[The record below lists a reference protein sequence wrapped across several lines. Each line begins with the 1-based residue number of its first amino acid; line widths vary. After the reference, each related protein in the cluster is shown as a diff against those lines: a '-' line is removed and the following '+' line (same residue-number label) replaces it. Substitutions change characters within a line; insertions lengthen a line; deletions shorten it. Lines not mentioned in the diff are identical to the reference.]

1 MGNSLTYV
9 CIYCI
14 IILLSVGDIMK
25 ERRRG
30 NYKNS
35 QEYIKL
41 QGEITRLN
49 NKLQEL
55 YEKKRRI
62 KFYDEK
68 SSKINKIFLA
78 IIISFEILAIIL
90 SKGIL
95 LLIQSVVVGGL
106 SAIGFDTSKKV
117 YEEEKKLKAGNRE
130 IDIEIENTEA
140 ELKIARGNLDA
151 YVKKQQ
157 KEMSEEESKS
167 NVLSNSKEFNDIN
180 NKEESYTRVRTL
192 GKNNENEE

>member
-1 MGNSLTYV
+1 
-9 CIYCI
+9 
-14 IILLSVGDIMK
+14 MK

-30 NYKNS
+30 SFKNN

-41 QGEITRLN
+41 QNEIGRLN

-78 IIISFEILAIIL
+78 IIVSFEILAIIL
-90 SKGIL
+90 SKGLL
-95 LLIQSVVVGGL
+95 LLIQTFVVGGL
-106 SAIGFDTSKKV
+106 SVIGFDTSKKV

-157 KEMSEEESKS
+157 KEMENEKENSKS
-167 NVLSNSKEFNDIN
+167 NVLANSKEFNKSGYFSN
-180 NKEESYTRVRTL
+180 NEVREISQEEEDKDESYIRVKAL
-192 GKNNENEE
+192 GKNNDNEE

>member
-1 MGNSLTYV
+1 
-9 CIYCI
+9 
-14 IILLSVGDIMK
+14 MK

-30 NYKNS
+30 SFKNN

-41 QGEITRLN
+41 QNEISRLN

-62 KFYDEK
+62 KLYDEK

-78 IIISFEILAIIL
+78 IIVSFEILAIIL
-90 SKGIL
+90 SKGLL
-95 LLIQSVVVGGL
+95 LLIQTFVVGGL
-106 SAIGFDTSKKV
+106 SVIGFDTSKKV

-157 KEMSEEESKS
+157 KEMENEKENSKS
-167 NVLSNSKEFNDIN
+167 NVLANSKEFNKSGYFSN
-180 NKEESYTRVRTL
+180 NEVREISQEEEDKDESYIRVKAL
-192 GKNNENEE
+192 GKNNDNEE

>member
-1 MGNSLTYV
+1 
-9 CIYCI
+9 
-14 IILLSVGDIMK
+14 MK

-30 NYKNS
+30 SFKNN

-41 QGEITRLN
+41 QNEISRLN

-62 KFYDEK
+62 KLYDEK

-78 IIISFEILAIIL
+78 IIVSFEILAIIL
-90 SKGIL
+90 SKGLL
-95 LLIQSVVVGGL
+95 LLIQTFVVGGL
-106 SAIGFDTSKKV
+106 SIIGFDTSKKV

-157 KEMSEEESKS
+157 KEMENEKENSKS
-167 NVLSNSKEFNDIN
+167 NVLANSKEFNKSGYFSN
-180 NKEESYTRVRTL
+180 NEVREISQEEEDKDESYIRVKAL
-192 GKNNENEE
+192 GKNNDNEE